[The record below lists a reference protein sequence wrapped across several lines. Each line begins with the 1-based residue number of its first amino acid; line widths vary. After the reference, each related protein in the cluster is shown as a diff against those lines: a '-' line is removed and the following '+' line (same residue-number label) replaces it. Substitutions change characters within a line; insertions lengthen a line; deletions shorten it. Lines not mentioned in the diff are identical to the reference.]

1 MTVGELIENL
11 KATEDMDKEI
21 LIDIDG
27 VKHTIENRLLGY
39 ENHVDIIADERYT
52 GNDFYNFDNQFS
64 KLSGVELIPNQK

>member
-11 KATEDMDKEI
+11 KTTEDMDKEI

-64 KLSGVELIPNQK
+64 ELSGVELILKQK

>member
-21 LIDIDG
+21 LVDIDG
-27 VKHTIENRLLGY
+27 VKHKIENRLLGY

-52 GNDFYNFDNQFS
+52 GNKFYNFDNPFS
-64 KLSGVELIPNQK
+64 ELSGVELILKQK

>member
-27 VKHTIENRLLGY
+27 VRYTLQDRLLGY
-39 ENHVDIIADERYT
+39 ENHVDVITNEKYK
-52 GNDFYNFDNQFS
+52 GNDFFNFDNPFC
-64 KLSGVELIPNQK
+64 KG

>member
-21 LIDIDG
+21 LVDIDG

-52 GNDFYNFDNQFS
+52 GNKFYNFDNPFS
-64 KLSGVELIPNQK
+64 ELSGVELILKQK